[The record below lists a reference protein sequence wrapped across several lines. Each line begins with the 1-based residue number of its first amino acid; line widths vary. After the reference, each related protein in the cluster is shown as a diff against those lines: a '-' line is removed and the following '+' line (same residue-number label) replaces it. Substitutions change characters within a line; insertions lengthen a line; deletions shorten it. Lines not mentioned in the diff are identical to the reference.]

1 MKFFILWQHDHFSIL
16 FFPYLRAIPPQTI
29 FLPSSHL
36 LMKVQTHTAEETNI
50 WRYIIPTKEGFHSFL
65 NKETSPSPTDRLAE
79 CWFLP
84 INTIVIPPMF
94 LSRRRISLS
103 TPLECFQPFAKP
115 KKPPA
120 KVIHSFHFRI
130 INLLFTTYIFIYI
143 SKYLQF
149 LELFISKEIFSKT
162 IMNDS
167 LSLSFF
173 THIHFSKKN
182 HLIAPFNC
190 KTIIINLLNSSSNII
205 ILQYTLEKFLRNN
218 RNEEKE
224 EKRNKNQTYKI
235 HKKEKLGYHLET
247 IPQL

>member
-1 MKFFILWQHDHFSIL
+1 MKWNFSYCANTWPLFRLILPL
-16 FFPYLRAIPPQTI
+16 FTSDSSSNYLSTI
-29 FLPSSHL
+29 FPSINESANSYRRRNKYLTIYH
-36 LMKVQTHTAEETNI
+36 
-50 WRYIIPTKEGFHSFL
+50 TKEGFHSFL

-143 SKYLQF
+143 QIF
-149 LELFISKEIFSKT
+149 AISRI
-162 IMNDS
+162 
-167 LSLSFF
+167 
-173 THIHFSKKN
+173 IHFKRNIFKN
-182 HLIAPFNC
+182 DNERFSFSLF
-190 KTIIINLLNSSSNII
+190 L
-205 ILQYTLEKFLRNN
+205 YTHPLF
-218 RNEEKE
+218 KE
-224 EKRNKNQTYKI
+224 ESSDSSI
-235 HKKEKLGYHLET
+235 
-247 IPQL
+247 

>member
-1 MKFFILWQHDHFSIL
+1 MKFFILWQHDHFSVL

-143 SKYLQF
+143 QIF
-149 LELFISKEIFSKT
+149 AISRI
-162 IMNDS
+162 
-167 LSLSFF
+167 
-173 THIHFSKKN
+173 IHFKRNIFKN
-182 HLIAPFNC
+182 DNKRFSFSLF
-190 KTIIINLLNSSSNII
+190 L
-205 ILQYTLEKFLRNN
+205 YTHPLF
-218 RNEEKE
+218 KE
-224 EKRNKNQTYKI
+224 ESSDCSI
-235 HKKEKLGYHLET
+235 
-247 IPQL
+247 